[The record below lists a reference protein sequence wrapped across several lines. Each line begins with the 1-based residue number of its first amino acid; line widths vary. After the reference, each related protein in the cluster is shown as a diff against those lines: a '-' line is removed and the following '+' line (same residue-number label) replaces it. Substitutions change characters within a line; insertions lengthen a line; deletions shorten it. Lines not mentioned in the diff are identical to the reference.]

1 MAQASNLG
9 YPRIGS
15 KRELKKALEQ
25 FWSGKRSET
34 ELLGQAAALRRQH
47 WQLQQQLGLTHI
59 PSNDFSLYDHVLDT
73 IAMVGAV
80 PKRYH
85 WNGPHVDWR
94 TYFVMAR
101 RLLQHQEQTR
111 ANPAMEMNQW
121 LHTNYHYIVP
131 ELAA

>member
-1 MAQASNLG
+1 MVQASNLG

-25 FWSGKRSET
+25 FWSGKSSET
-34 ELLGQAAALRRQH
+34 ELLEQAATLRRQH
-47 WQLQQQLGLTHI
+47 WQIQQQLGLAHI

-73 IAMVGAV
+73 IAMVGAI

-85 WNGPHVDWR
+85 WNGGHVDLR

-101 RLLQHQEQTR
+101 RGLLDQEQTSALPPPEIAKR
-111 ANPAMEMNQW
+111 FDS
-121 LHTNYHYIVP
+121 NYH
-131 ELAA
+131 

>member
-1 MAQASNLG
+1 MVQASNLG

-15 KRELKKALEQ
+15 KRELKQALEQ

-34 ELLGQAAALRRQH
+34 ELLEQAATLRRQH

-94 TYFVMAR
+94 TYFVMA
-101 RLLQHQEQTR
+101 LAVLHAQEDSR
-111 ANPAMEMNQW
+111 AIPA
-121 LHTNYHYIVP
+121 LRI
-131 ELAA
+131 

>member
-1 MAQASNLG
+1 MVQASNLG

-34 ELLGQAAALRRQH
+34 ELLEQAATLRRQH
-47 WQLQQQLGLTHI
+47 WQLQQRLGLTHI

-80 PKRYH
+80 PKRYS

-101 RLLQHQEQTR
+101 RGLPYPAQSGALPANGMTTR
-111 ANPAMEMNQW
+111 VDT
-121 LHTNYHYIVP
+121 HFH
-131 ELAA
+131 